1 MLTRRALI
9 GSTAVLATGCG
20 FLESRFSP
28 PSLPEET
35 PLTWAV
41 SRVFQ
46 EEMPWLA
53 EQRLMVDKENSNGP
67 KLGGYSLA
75 RRNVEGYP
83 DLGEL
88 VKILREME
96 ADLVN
101 VDTFNVQGLVEKG
114 VLLPLDDFSG
124 AEETSLNQEFYPST
138 LEQFRIDETL
148 YALPINARP
157 LMMHYDATLF
167 AAEGVP
173 PMDSSWD
180 WEDLVRTAE
189 LLVRRDEDGVI
200 KRWGLA
206 AHNYGIW
213 WALWQNKAEVV
224 DPTSGECRLRDS
236 AAIEALNLVRELFH
250 TQRVSPAALGRN
262 LWDNLHINGLPPAMM
277 HSQHAK
283 TYRRDYRLAELP
295 RGRVQVVPV
304 EAEMAM
310 AIVADTP
317 KPEVAYLAL
326 RGLVDVMQELV
337 NIPAK
342 REVIAR
348 LGELKKD
355 LQEDEIVT
363 IQQSMEHGRGMPR
376 HSRARRAMDKALEAL
391 VRGDDIIAAVNEA
404 CSLVR

>member
-1 MLTRRALI
+1 
-9 GSTAVLATGCG
+9 
-20 FLESRFSP
+20 
-28 PSLPEET
+28 
-35 PLTWAV
+35 
-41 SRVFQ
+41 
-46 EEMPWLA
+46 
-53 EQRLMVDKENSNGP
+53 
-67 KLGGYSLA
+67 
-75 RRNVEGYP
+75 
-83 DLGEL
+83 
-88 VKILREME
+88 
-96 ADLVN
+96 
-101 VDTFNVQGLVEKG
+101 
-114 VLLPLDDFSG
+114 
-124 AEETSLNQEFYPST
+124 
-138 LEQFRIDETL
+138 
-148 YALPINARP
+148 
-157 LMMHYDATLF
+157 MMHYDATLF

-213 WALWQNKAEVV
+213 WALWQNEAEVV
-224 DPTSGECRLRDS
+224 DPASGECRLWDS
-236 AAIEALNLVRELFH
+236 AAMEALNLVRELFH
-250 TQRVSPAALGRN
+250 TQRVSPAALGRD

-277 HSQHAK
+277 HSQHAN

-342 REVIAR
+342 RDVIAR

-355 LQEDEIVT
+355 LQEDEIMT

-391 VRGDDIIAAVNEA
+391 VRGDDVIAAVNEA